1 VVADIAVVGAGIIG
15 LASARELLLRHP
27 GLRVCVIDK
36 EERLAA
42 HQTGHNSG
50 VIHSGIYYAPGSL
63 KARLCVSGSRELYRY
78 CDERGIRVERC
89 GKVIVATEESELGR
103 LNDLYQRGVSNGVP
117 GIELVGP
124 DRLRELEPH
133 CNGIRAVWSPSTGIV
148 DFSAVAA
155 SYAQDIVDAG
165 GEIRLGHEVLE
176 VGVSSSGITLVT
188 SNGDISAARLISCGG
203 LHADHLAAMT
213 GGAPKP
219 AIIPFRGDYWQLRP
233 DARHL
238 CRNMIYP
245 VPDPAF
251 PFLGIHATRR
261 IGTGEV
267 WLGPNAVL
275 AFAREGYGRFQLRP
289 RELIAALRDRG
300 LQRLVAKYWRTGLG
314 EMWRD
319 YNKRSFLKAVRRY
332 LPEVRMRDLERGP
345 SGVRA
350 QALNED
356 GSLVDD
362 FVVETQGERVL
373 HVRNAPS
380 PAATSSLAIA
390 GLIADNAEEC
400 FGLDLRSSVG
410 A

>member
-1 VVADIAVVGAGIIG
+1 VVADVAIVGAGIIG
-15 LASARELLLRHP
+15 LASARELLHRHP
-27 GLRVCVIDK
+27 ELRVVVVDK

-50 VIHSGIYYAPGSL
+50 VIHSGVYYAPGSL
-63 KARLCVSGSRELYRY
+63 KARLCVAGSRDLYRY
-78 CDERGIRVERC
+78 CEERGIPVERC
-89 GKVIVATEESELGR
+89 GKVIVATHESELSR
-103 LNDLYQRGVSNGVP
+103 LNELYQRGVANGVP
-117 GIELVGP
+117 GIELIGP
-124 DRLRELEPH
+124 ERLRELEPH
-133 CNGIRAVWSPSTGIV
+133 CNGITAVWSPGTGIV
-148 DFSAVAA
+148 DYSAVAE
-155 SYAQDIVDAG
+155 SYARDVLDAG
-165 GEIRLGHEVLE
+165 GEIRLGHQVLE
-176 VGVSSSGITLVT
+176 VAVSNSGVLLVT
-188 SNGDISAARLISCGG
+188 SQGDINASRLISCGG
-203 LHADHLAAMT
+203 LFADHLAAMT
-213 GGAPKP
+213 GGASKP
-219 AIIPFRGDYWQLRP
+219 AIVPFRGDYWQLRP
-233 DARHL
+233 QARHL

-245 VPDPAF
+245 VPDPTF

-275 AFAREGYGRFQLRP
+275 AFAREGYGRFQVRP
-289 RELIAALRDRG
+289 RELMAALGERG
-300 LQRLVAKYWRTGLG
+300 LQRLAARYWRTGLG

-332 LPEVRMRDLERGP
+332 LPEVKLEDIECGP

-350 QALNED
+350 QALNDD

-362 FVVETQGERVL
+362 FVVEAQGDRVL

-390 GLIADNAEEC
+390 GLIADNAEKS
-400 FGLDLRSSVG
+400 FGLGVESRVG